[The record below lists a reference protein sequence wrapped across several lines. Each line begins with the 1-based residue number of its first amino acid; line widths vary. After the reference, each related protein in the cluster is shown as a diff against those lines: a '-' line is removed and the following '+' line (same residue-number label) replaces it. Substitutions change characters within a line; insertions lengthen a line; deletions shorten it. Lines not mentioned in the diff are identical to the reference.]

1 MICYTGREKNK
12 LPLLHNKYD
21 SIHLCF
27 HIGIVEKC
35 VPSVYP
41 TLLIMEAALIV
52 YYLSKSTPVAPL
64 LCASVR
70 RPCARQKPIR
80 DKIDKSSSPHPSL
93 HLPPAAPF
101 KVPLRLRLRG
111 EEFTP
116 TFMYVL
122 FSEANRHKFPWRAS
136 CRCSSLRLLSQ
147 FSLTS

>member
-1 MICYTGREKNK
+1 MSITCQSQHL
-12 LPLLHNKYD
+12 LPL
-21 SIHLCF
+21 
-27 HIGIVEKC
+27 
-35 VPSVYP
+35 
-41 TLLIMEAALIV
+41 
-52 YYLSKSTPVAPL
+52 YYAPP
-64 LCASVR
+64 VR

-80 DKIDKSSSPHPSL
+80 DKIDKSSSPPPSL
-93 HLPPAAPF
+93 HLPPAATF

-147 FSLTS
+147 TLSPLLLPDFKIYLSFYNGGKCLLLRRGSMLCHFL

>member
-1 MICYTGREKNK
+1 MICHTGREKSQAVFIR
-12 LPLLHNKYD
+12 NKYD
-21 SIHLCF
+21 SIHLRF

-41 TLLIMEAALIV
+41 TLLIIAAALIV

-64 LCASVR
+64 LCAPSVR

-80 DKIDKSSSPHPSL
+80 DKIDKSSSPPSL

-122 FSEANRHKFPWRAS
+122 FSEANRHKFLAAIALVYGS
-136 CRCSSLRLLSQ
+136 CLSP
-147 FSLTS
+147 L

>member
-1 MICYTGREKNK
+1 MICYTGREKSQAAF
-12 LPLLHNKYD
+12 LHIKHD
-21 SIHLCF
+21 FIHLCF
-27 HIGIVEKC
+27 HVGIVEKS

-70 RPCARQKPIR
+70 LPCARQKPIR
-80 DKIDKSSSPHPSL
+80 DKIDKSSSPPSL
-93 HLPPAAPF
+93 HLPPAATF

-136 CRCSSLRLLSQ
+136 CRCSSLRLLPQ